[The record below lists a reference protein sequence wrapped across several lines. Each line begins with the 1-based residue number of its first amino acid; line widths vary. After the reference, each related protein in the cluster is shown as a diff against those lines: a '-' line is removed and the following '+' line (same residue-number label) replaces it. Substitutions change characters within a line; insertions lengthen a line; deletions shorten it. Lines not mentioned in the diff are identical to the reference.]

1 MDFNVDR
8 QEEQR
13 VAGMLQRLETA
24 NRLPHTELR
33 VSSDDELSAHYV
45 EGKGSYIMAGTKA
58 TQAMDA
64 DELAFMLGHQLA
76 RVHCRHDQ
84 IADLVSSNASQIES
98 EKKDMSQEGISQ
110 GTDVVA
116 KVVQSFHDYEADVI
130 GARFAQVAG
139 FDGVKGLEKRAKRLP
154 EDELFMDML
163 EGTFMR
169 YEEHPALIDRVTMLR
184 SVDVSK
190 IQFDVPKREQYYQYL
205 DVKSKSIE
213 GRHEVENLMLDRL
226 LPYANMVTKTVERR
240 LDASKGSVSQDDL
253 ERLSSF
259 KPVIDVERELSA
271 FTKLAADIPPKRK
284 QLHDMYQNLSDK
296 AYQHLTATLE
306 KVENRK
312 VETQSFDDF
321 SIPTMQPKDE
331 PVKSSWQDRIDSKED
346 ALALMRQV
354 GKDCLEKGKLNGDIE
369 QVHVGRAFMNYSKKL
384 EPSMYLKEDVLN
396 LSGFIVDK
404 THGKAGNMQAHVD
417 EYVAGKNVVLG
428 EADKRDDRKNIQR

>member
-1 MDFNVDR
+1 MDFNIDR

-64 DELAFMLGHQLA
+64 DELSFMLGHQLA

-84 IADLVSSNASQIES
+84 ISDLVSSNASQIES

-169 YEEHPALIDRVTMLR
+169 PEEHPALIDRVTMLR

-190 IQFDVPKREQYYQYL
+190 IQFDVPKRGQYYQYL

-226 LPYANMVTKTVERR
+226 LPYANMVTKTVER
-240 LDASKGSVSQDDL
+240 QDDL

-271 FTKLAADIPPKRK
+271 FMKLAGDIPSKRK

-296 AYQHLTATLE
+296 AYKHLTETLE

-321 SIPTMQPKDE
+321 SIPTVQPKDE

-354 GKDCLEKGKLNGDIE
+354 GKDCLEKGRINGDIE

-428 EADKRDDRKNIQR
+428 EADKRDDCKNIRR